1 MEQQIKTLLLITTF
15 NYLLG
20 IIYNKINI
28 LKWRHYYSPLVVAI
42 PFVLTNNIPS
52 YLLIL
57 SLGYLSYYLI
67 KYNAHAYWMPYLVY
81 MLCAAGMALGCW
93 SDFVVKLGLVH
104 VTKKIVG
111 FCWNVYESAE
121 PVYHLE
127 IKDLSESHEL
137 VETKPKPRN
146 VNEKEVIYDI
156 PRCREYLGYLFFF
169 PSFYF
174 GPSLTFNQY
183 RKSIEKKS
191 VSFVIPI
198 IETFFT
204 TLAACL
210 FLIKFGKGSLGY
222 VLVGGLVVRIGMFV
236 FYKASE
242 GVMILC
248 GVESDEPVDRIGF
261 LTNTY
266 LYGPLFSSSL
276 ALVNEIKMQN
286 RILNYVI
293 RELYLNYCFYS
304 VVYPGFDGYSGVY
317 FVGHLM
323 VFGLLLWRL
332 VNHGEKSAST
342 GIEWVC
348 KKLISL

>member
-1 MEQQIKTLLLITTF
+1 
-15 NYLLG
+15 
-20 IIYNKINI
+20 
-28 LKWRHYYSPLVVAI
+28 
-42 PFVLTNNIPS
+42 
-52 YLLIL
+52 
-57 SLGYLSYYLI
+57 
-67 KYNAHAYWMPYLVY
+67 
-81 MLCAAGMALGCW
+81 MLCAVGMVLGSW

-104 VTKKIVG
+104 VIKKIIG
-111 FCWNVYESAE
+111 FCWNVYDSAE

-137 VETKPKPRN
+137 IEVKPNTRN

-261 LTNTY
+261 FTNTY
-266 LYGPLFSSSL
+266 LYGPLFSTSL

-286 RILNYVI
+286 RILNYVF

-317 FVGHLM
+317 FIGHLM